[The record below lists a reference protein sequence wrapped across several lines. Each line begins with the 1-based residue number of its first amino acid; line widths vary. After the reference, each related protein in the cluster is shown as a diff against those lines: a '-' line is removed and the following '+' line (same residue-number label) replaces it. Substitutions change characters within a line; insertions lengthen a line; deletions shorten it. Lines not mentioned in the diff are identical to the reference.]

1 MSTHLADEQIVE
13 YLDGTLS
20 TGDEQLA
27 SSHLGGCDDC
37 RSRLAD
43 LAQFDGFVQSHQLV
57 DEVATAAMFEVS
69 ERVLASRDPR
79 RRSGFGFGG
88 FVTML
93 AAALLLVAGSLWT
106 LSGPGGENLGL
117 RITRY
122 VPDGAMRSAPPERFH
137 FDLDLAAPGFVAAF
151 ARFADGKVEQLLP
164 AGLRSPI
171 GGAALRGEVRLPQN
185 ELLDWEYPADHLP
198 REVLVMVFA
207 TEPDEAVLAEVRVAF
222 GSQVPEVLAK
232 LMAAPGCRA
241 QVMSF
246 PGR

>member
-20 TGDEQLA
+20 TTDEQA
-27 SSHLGGCDDC
+27 AGGHLGGCDDC

-69 ERVLASRDPR
+69 ERVLASREPR
-79 RRSGFGFGG
+79 RRAGFGFGG

-106 LSGPGGENLGL
+106 LSGPDGESLGL

-122 VPDGAMRSAPPERFH
+122 VPDGALRSAPPERFH
-137 FDLDLAAPGFVAAF
+137 LDLELAEPGFLAVW
-151 ARFADGKVEQLLP
+151 ARFTDGKIEQLLP
-164 AGLRSPI
+164 AGSLAAI
-171 GGAALRGEVRLPQN
+171 GGVGQRGKVRLPEN

-198 REVLVMVFA
+198 HEVLVMVFA
-207 TEPDEAVLAEVRVAF
+207 SEPDEAGLAEVRAAWAAEA
-222 GSQVPEVLAK
+222 PEVFAK
-232 LMAAPGCRA
+232 RMTAPGRRA
-241 QVMSF
+241 QVMPF